1 MKIGFL
7 SLGCPKNLVDG
18 EVMLGIARDA
28 GHEITPDSN
37 EADVLVVNTCAFI
50 DNAKEES
57 INAILEMAALKNQGT
72 GKRLVVT
79 GCLAERYRD
88 ELRKEIP
95 EIDALLGTGEVPKIL
110 EAIGESRLA
119 GSRVRGFEDHSESD
133 SASESTPA
141 RRYPFTPRP
150 RTSPIRTASP
160 RPREARQ
167 TTSTTPT
174 RLALLTTPKHFAYVK
189 IAEGCDYTCAF
200 CIIPTLRGSYRSR
213 TIDSIVREAHALAER
228 GVRELLLISQD
239 TSFYGIDRGERGALA
254 RLLRELNKVEGL
266 SWIRLLY
273 LYPTTITDDVLEA
286 MAECEKVCRYV
297 DLPLQHA
304 SAAMLKRMRRPGNRA
319 TYDKL
324 LARIRGRVP
333 GVTLRTTFIVGFPG
347 ETETDFAELES
358 FVEDTQ
364 FDHVGVF
371 TYSHEEGTRAFA
383 LADDVPA
390 RVKRKR
396 RDALMARQRRIVAAA
411 QTRRTGSEIAVMIDG
426 PSPEHELVLQG
437 RTEGQAPD
445 IDAVVYLTDCDPAS
459 YRPGELIRAEIV
471 EARDYDLV
479 AAPLMLSAARTGNA
493 RSSAP
498 SPRRAS
504 RREPGA
510 SQWQAPRDM
519 IHAVPASRKN
529 PSGPVPTFCIS
540 GAVYGTD

>member
-110 EAIGESRLA
+110 EALSAGPLVRESA
-119 GSRVRGFEDHSESD
+119 GPDSECTSSEQKPLPFYTKAPDHPQRTADRG
-133 SASESTPA
+133 PA
-141 RRYPFTPRP
+141 DARTAKKPDYIYDADTPR
-150 RTSPIRTASP
+150 
-160 RPREARQ
+160 
-167 TTSTTPT
+167 
-174 RLALLTTPKHFAYVK
+174 LLTTPKHFAYVK

-213 TIDSIVREAHALAER
+213 TIDSIVREAHGLAER

-239 TSFYGIDRGERGALA
+239 TSFYGIDRGERGSLA

-266 SWIRLLY
+266 EWIRLLY
-273 LYPTTITDDVLEA
+273 LYPTTITDDVLDA

-304 SAAMLKRMRRPGNRA
+304 SAAMLKRMRRPGNRT

-324 LARIRGRVP
+324 LSRVRARVP

-347 ETETDFAELES
+347 ETESDFAELES
-358 FVEDTQ
+358 FVEETE

-396 RDALMARQRRIVAAA
+396 RDALMARQRRIVTAA
-411 QTRRTGSEIAVMIDG
+411 QAGRTGSEIAVMIDG

-445 IDAVVYLTDCDPAS
+445 IDAVVYLTDCDPAT
-459 YRPGELIRAEIV
+459 YRPGELIRAQIV
-471 EARDYDLV
+471 ESRDYDLV
-479 AAPLMLSAARTGNA
+479 VAPVTLGVAGS
-493 RSSAP
+493 
-498 SPRRAS
+498 
-504 RREPGA
+504 
-510 SQWQAPRDM
+510 
-519 IHAVPASRKN
+519 
-529 PSGPVPTFCIS
+529 
-540 GAVYGTD
+540 